1 MSRQQGCL
9 SSNLQKKNCFQQS
22 VGKTIPIRWRTNG
35 ICWLVGTDGICKFR
49 TFQKLSCPWRSLC
62 RHSKAANYEKEDDP
76 LSWKVFERLG
86 ASLFP
91 VSSIWRG
98 FTCIQGSKRQFK
110 KLIKLLLQPSC
121 LPCGDIIAGD
131 PSSSPK
137 SSWSI
142 FRNISRY
149 FAIYQ
154 SPPAHPLQRSREIF
168 FLEEILFAVSKPIP
182 SSGPWS
188 YPGPR

>member
-1 MSRQQGCL
+1 MA
-9 SSNLQKKNCFQQS
+9 
-22 VGKTIPIRWRTNG
+22 V

-49 TFQKLSCPWRSLC
+49 TFQKLSCSWRSLC

-110 KLIKLLLQPSC
+110 KLIKLLFPPSF

-154 SPPAHPLQRSREIF
+154 SPPAHPLATFSGN
-168 FLEEILFAVSKPIP
+168 FLFGGNFVCRKQTNTFLGPLKLPWPAIKPCVGNTFNLILCFHVWYKENAVFLVL
-182 SSGPWS
+182 
-188 YPGPR
+188 